1 MWINVKYVYLLQN
14 ITRSVNTCNS
24 IVLQILSKN
33 NDITQFNW
41 TIELTHNCDWQH
53 QCKYGLYRWLYSV

>member
-33 NDITQFNW
+33 NDITQFN
-41 TIELTHNCDWQH
+41 
-53 QCKYGLYRWLYSV
+53 